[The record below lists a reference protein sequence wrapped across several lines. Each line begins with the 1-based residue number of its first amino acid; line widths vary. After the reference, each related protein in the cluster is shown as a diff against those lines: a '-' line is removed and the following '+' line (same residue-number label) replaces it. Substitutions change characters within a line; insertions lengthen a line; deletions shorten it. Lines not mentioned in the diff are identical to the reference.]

1 MFVWLFVLFK
11 QKTAYDMR
19 ISDWSSDVCSSDL
32 QMPVRALDR
41 TIFMRNTA
49 VIAGRLHPVMA
60 TQRVISVRQILAR
73 RCIQI
78 PERRRQTVAAM
89 LARRAAQRP
98 QGILQPLRQRDITLA
113 AQDHMGMLEARTGEP
128 DVDQPVKIGRAQV

>member
-1 MFVWLFVLFK
+1 
-11 QKTAYDMR
+11 
-19 ISDWSSDVCSSDL
+19 
-32 QMPVRALDR
+32 MPVRALDR
-41 TIFMRNTA
+41 AIFMRNTA

-98 QGILQPLRQRDITLA
+98 QGIPQPLRQRDITLA
-113 AQDHMGMLEARTGEP
+113 AQAQMGMLEARTGEP
-128 DVDQPVKIGRAQV
+128 EVVQTVNAPDPGRSEEHTSE

>member
-1 MFVWLFVLFK
+1 
-11 QKTAYDMR
+11 
-19 ISDWSSDVCSSDL
+19 
-32 QMPVRALDR
+32 MPVRALDR
-41 TIFMRNTA
+41 AIFMRNTA

-60 TQRVISVRQILAR
+60 TQRVISMRQILAR

-78 PERRRQTVAAM
+78 AERRRQTVAAM

-98 QGILQPLRQRDITLA
+98 QGILQPFRQRDITLA

-128 DVDQPVKIGRAQV
+128 EVVQPVIEPDPGDVYAQRSEEHTSELQSLMSRSYAVCCLH